1 MSYNFEERYKEIR
14 EQLIAQGYANK
25 HITYSEFLA
34 LYELYKEEISEKEFA
49 NVLGISYG
57 NWQNIKHRN
66 EKAVILKKDMTDE
79 DREKLKQEIVSTL
92 IERGYQNKRI
102 DYTELLK
109 LYEPYRIKLKE
120 SEFASILGISYENWQ
135 NIKHRNQ
142 KAVILKKEDKT
153 DEDREKLKQE
163 IVSELIERGY
173 QNKRIDYT
181 EFLKLYEP
189 YRIKLKESE
198 FASILGI
205 LNSNLRNMKYNR
217 NQKTIIIKKDKTD
230 EEKKRLEQE
239 IVSELIERGYQ
250 NKSID
255 YAEFLKLYE
264 PYRIKLKES
273 EFASIL
279 VISYSNL
286 QHIKHRKQKAVILK
300 KDKTDED
307 REKLKQEIVSTLIER
322 GYQNKKIDY
331 TEFLKL
337 YEPYRIKL
345 KESEFASILGI
356 LNSNLRNMKYNRNQK
371 TIIIKKD
378 KTDEEKKRLEQE
390 IVSELIER
398 GYQNKSIDYAEF
410 LKLYEPYRT
419 KVKESSFANILGIS
433 YKNWQNIKNSR
444 SKCIIN
450 FEHKYFSRILYL
462 FGENKEYDLKYFE
475 EVSKNLGL
483 PIYKI
488 LKIITKERT
497 NLEELI
503 NALHTRGKIFVG
515 QTRISDSFLQKY
527 GGVIL
532 DDIHEYSKQI
542 GKKLHTG
549 MYAEDFAQEAILWVI
564 DKKGNMER
572 NFEEDLAL
580 ERIIKYAKTYCKY
593 MHFEAFCQ
601 KKVVSL
607 DEVVAKDGRLTRL
620 TRVKSKENVQNSVE
634 KREEEIEISEEDTPI
649 TVIQQ
654 CLLNG
659 MNREEA
665 LSFVMKK
672 FNISKKELLEILTE
686 ELSKKNK
693 LKVSETGEI
702 YLGARDE

>member
-1 MSYNFEERYKEIR
+1 MSYNFEERYNEIR
-14 EQLIAQGYANK
+14 KKLIAQGYANK
-25 HITYSEFLA
+25 RITYKEFLS
-34 LYELYKEEISEKEFA
+34 LYESYKEEMSEKEFA

-66 EKAVILKKDMTDE
+66 K
-79 DREKLKQEIVSTL
+79 
-92 IERGYQNKRI
+92 
-102 DYTELLK
+102 
-109 LYEPYRIKLKE
+109 
-120 SEFASILGISYENWQ
+120 
-135 NIKHRNQ
+135 

-205 LNSNLRNMKYNR
+205 SYSNLQHIKHRNEKAV
-217 NQKTIIIKKDKTD
+217 ILKKDMTD
-230 EEKKRLEQE
+230 EDREKLKQE

-250 NKSID
+250 NK
-255 YAEFLKLYE
+255 
-264 PYRIKLKES
+264 
-273 EFASIL
+273 
-279 VISYSNL
+279 
-286 QHIKHRKQKAVILK
+286 
-300 KDKTDED
+300 
-307 REKLKQEIVSTLIER
+307 
-322 GYQNKKIDY
+322 GIDY

-450 FEHKYFSRILYL
+450 FEHKYSSRILYL

-527 GGVIL
+527 GEVIL

-649 TVIQQ
+649 TVIHQ

-659 MNREEA
+659 MNREES
-665 LSFVMKK
+665 LSFVMEK
-672 FNISKKELLEILTE
+672 FNITQKELLEMLTE

-702 YLGARDE
+702 YLGARYE

>member
-34 LYELYKEEISEKEFA
+34 LYELYKEEMSEKEFA
-49 NVLGISYG
+49 SILGISYA
-57 NWQNIKHRN
+57 NWITIKYKN
-66 EKAVILKKDMTDE
+66 TKAVILKKDKTDE

-92 IERGYQNKRI
+92 IERGYQNKSI

-120 SEFASILGISYENWQ
+120 SEFASILGILYSNWQ
-135 NIKHRNQ
+135 
-142 KAVILKKEDKT
+142 
-153 DEDREKLKQE
+153 
-163 IVSELIERGY
+163 
-173 QNKRIDYT
+173 
-181 EFLKLYEP
+181 
-189 YRIKLKESE
+189 
-198 FASILGI
+198 
-205 LNSNLRNMKYNR
+205 
-217 NQKTIIIKKDKTD
+217 IIK
-230 EEKKRLEQE
+230 
-239 IVSELIERGYQ
+239 
-250 NKSID
+250 
-255 YAEFLKLYE
+255 
-264 PYRIKLKES
+264 YR
-273 EFASIL
+273 
-279 VISYSNL
+279 N
-286 QHIKHRKQKAVILK
+286 QKAVILK

-322 GYQNKKIDY
+322 GYQNKRIDY

-337 YEPYRIKL
+337 YEPYRRKV

-356 LNSNLRNMKYNRNQK
+356 SYGNWQNIKHRKQK
-371 TIIIKKD
+371 AVILKKED
-378 KTDEEKKRLEQE
+378 KTDEEKKKLEKE

-398 GYQNKSIDYAEF
+398 GYQNKGIDYAEF
-410 LKLYEPYRT
+410 LKLYEPYRI
-419 KVKESSFANILGIS
+419 KVKESEFASILGISYGNWQNIKHRKQKAVILKKEDKTDEEKKKLEKEIVSELIERGYQNKGIDYAEFLKLYEPYRIKVKESEFASILGIS
-433 YKNWQNIKNSR
+433 YKNWQTIKHKGNKST
-444 SKCIIN
+444 IN
-450 FEHKYFSRILYL
+450 FEHKYSSRILYL

-488 LKIITKERT
+488 LEILTKERT

-527 GGVIL
+527 GEIIS
-532 DDIHEYSKQI
+532 DDIHKYSKQI

-564 DKKGNMER
+564 GKKGNIER
-572 NFEEDLAL
+572 NFEEGLAL
-580 ERIIKYAKTYCKY
+580 ERIIKYAKSNCKY
-593 MHFEAFCQ
+593 MHFRIFSQ

-607 DEVVAKDGRLTRL
+607 DEGLSEDGKITRL

-634 KREEEIEISEEDTPI
+634 KREEEIEMSEDDTPI
-649 TVIQQ
+649 TLIQR
-654 CLLNG
+654 CLSNG

-672 FNISKKELLEILTE
+672 FNISKKELLETLTE
-686 ELSKKNK
+686 ELSKRNK
-693 LKVSETGEI
+693 IKVAETGEV

>member
-34 LYELYKEEISEKEFA
+34 LYELYKEEMSEKEFA
-49 NVLGISYG
+49 SILGISYG
-57 NWQNIKHRN
+57 NWQTIKYKN
-66 EKAVILKKDMTDE
+66 TKAVILKKDKTDEDREKLKQEIVSTLIERGYQNKSIDYTELLKLYEPYRIKLKESEFASILGILYSNWQIIKYRNQKAVILKKDKTDE

-102 DYTELLK
+102 DYTEFLK
-109 LYEPYRIKLKE
+109 LYEPYRRKVKE
-120 SEFASILGISYENWQ
+120 SEFASILGISYGNWQ
-135 NIKHRNQ
+135 NIKHRKQKAVILKKEDKTDEEKKKLEKEIVSELIERGYQNKGIDYAEFLKLYEPYRIKVKESEFASILGISYKNWQTIKYRKQ

-163 IVSELIERGY
+163 IVS
-173 QNKRIDYT
+173 T
-181 EFLKLYEP
+181 
-189 YRIKLKESE
+189 
-198 FASILGI
+198 
-205 LNSNLRNMKYNR
+205 
-217 NQKTIIIKKDKTD
+217 
-230 EEKKRLEQE
+230 
-239 IVSELIERGYQ
+239 LIERGYQ

-279 VISYSNL
+279 GISYSNL
-286 QHIKHRKQKAVILK
+286 QTIKHRA
-300 KDKTDED
+300 
-307 REKLKQEIVSTLIER
+307 
-322 GYQNKKIDY
+322 
-331 TEFLKL
+331 
-337 YEPYRIKL
+337 
-345 KESEFASILGI
+345 
-356 LNSNLRNMKYNRNQK
+356 
-371 TIIIKKD
+371 
-378 KTDEEKKRLEQE
+378 
-390 IVSELIER
+390 
-398 GYQNKSIDYAEF
+398 NKS
-410 LKLYEPYRT
+410 T
-419 KVKESSFANILGIS
+419 
-433 YKNWQNIKNSR
+433 
-444 SKCIIN
+444 IN
-450 FEHKYFSRILYL
+450 FEHKYSSRILYL

-488 LKIITKERT
+488 LEILTKERT

-527 GGVIL
+527 GEIIS
-532 DDIHEYSKQI
+532 DDIHKYSKQI

-564 DKKGNMER
+564 GKKGNIER
-572 NFEEDLAL
+572 NFEEGLAL
-580 ERIIKYAKTYCKY
+580 ERIIKYAKINCKY
-593 MHFEAFCQ
+593 MHFKIFSQ

-607 DEVVAKDGRLTRL
+607 DEGLSENGKITRL
-620 TRVKSKENVQNSVE
+620 KRVKSKDNVQDSVE
-634 KREEEIEISEEDTPI
+634 KREEIEISEDDTPI
-649 TVIQQ
+649 ILIQR
-654 CLLNG
+654 CISNG

-672 FNISKKELLEILTE
+672 FNISKKELLETLTE
-686 ELSKKNK
+686 ELSKRNK
-693 LKVSETGEI
+693 IKVAETGEV

>member
-1 MSYNFEERYKEIR
+1 MSYNFEERYNEIR
-14 EQLIAQGYANK
+14 KKLIAQGYANK
-25 HITYSEFLA
+25 RITYKEFLS
-34 LYELYKEEISEKEFA
+34 LYESYKEEMSEKEFA

-79 DREKLKQEIVSTL
+79 DREKLKQEIVS
-92 IERGYQNKRI
+92 
-102 DYTELLK
+102 
-109 LYEPYRIKLKE
+109 
-120 SEFASILGISYENWQ
+120 
-135 NIKHRNQ
+135 
-142 KAVILKKEDKT
+142 
-153 DEDREKLKQE
+153 
-163 IVSELIERGY
+163 ELIERGY
-173 QNKRIDYT
+173 QNKGIDYT

-264 PYRIKLKES
+264 PYRIK
-273 EFASIL
+273 
-279 VISYSNL
+279 
-286 QHIKHRKQKAVILK
+286 
-300 KDKTDED
+300 
-307 REKLKQEIVSTLIER
+307 
-322 GYQNKKIDY
+322 
-331 TEFLKL
+331 
-337 YEPYRIKL
+337 
-345 KESEFASILGI
+345 
-356 LNSNLRNMKYNRNQK
+356 
-371 TIIIKKD
+371 
-378 KTDEEKKRLEQE
+378 
-390 IVSELIER
+390 
-398 GYQNKSIDYAEF
+398 
-410 LKLYEPYRT
+410 
-419 KVKESSFANILGIS
+419 VKESSFANILGIS

-450 FEHKYFSRILYL
+450 FEHKYSSRILYL

-527 GGVIL
+527 GEVIL

-649 TVIQQ
+649 TVIHQ

-659 MNREEA
+659 MNREES
-665 LSFVMKK
+665 LSFVMEK
-672 FNISKKELLEILTE
+672 FNITQKELLEMLTE

-702 YLGARDE
+702 YLGARYE

>member
-230 EEKKRLEQE
+230 EEKKSLEQE

-378 KTDEEKKRLEQE
+378 KTDEEKKSLEQE

-450 FEHKYFSRILYL
+450 FEHKYSSRILYL

>member
-1 MSYNFEERYKEIR
+1 MSYNFEERYNEIR
-14 EQLIAQGYANK
+14 KKLIAQGYANK
-25 HITYSEFLA
+25 RITYKEFLS
-34 LYELYKEEISEKEFA
+34 LYESYKEEMSEKEFA

-66 EKAVILKKDMTDE
+66 EKAVILKKDM
-79 DREKLKQEIVSTL
+79 
-92 IERGYQNKRI
+92 
-102 DYTELLK
+102 
-109 LYEPYRIKLKE
+109 
-120 SEFASILGISYENWQ
+120 
-135 NIKHRNQ
+135 
-142 KAVILKKEDKT
+142 T

-205 LNSNLRNMKYNR
+205 SYSNLQHIKHRNEKAV
-217 NQKTIIIKKDKTD
+217 ILKKDMTNED
-230 EEKKRLEQE
+230 REKLKQE

-250 NKSID
+250 NK
-255 YAEFLKLYE
+255 
-264 PYRIKLKES
+264 
-273 EFASIL
+273 
-279 VISYSNL
+279 
-286 QHIKHRKQKAVILK
+286 
-300 KDKTDED
+300 
-307 REKLKQEIVSTLIER
+307 
-322 GYQNKKIDY
+322 GIDY

-450 FEHKYFSRILYL
+450 FEHKYSSRILYL

-527 GGVIL
+527 GEVIL

-649 TVIQQ
+649 TVIHQ

-659 MNREEA
+659 MNREES
-665 LSFVMKK
+665 LSFVMEK
-672 FNISKKELLEILTE
+672 FNITQKELLEMLTE

-702 YLGARDE
+702 YLGARYE